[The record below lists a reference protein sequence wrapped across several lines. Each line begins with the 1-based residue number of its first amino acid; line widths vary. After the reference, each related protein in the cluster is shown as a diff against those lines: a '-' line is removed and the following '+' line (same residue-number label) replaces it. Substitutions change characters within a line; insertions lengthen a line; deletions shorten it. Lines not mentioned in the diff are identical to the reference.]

1 MPRRGRR
8 TEASRAELPKQEA
21 GLTGER
27 SAAADGAHG
36 AASQPLRGASS
47 SSRPGEDAAP
57 TDGPSRTP
65 APSSQRRGRFRP
77 ALSFEPALSRL
88 RWRHPP
94 SLDDGRVRAGPPTA
108 TLPRDVLLLAGAT
121 GSSLT
126 AGSRPGRPRPGGA
139 GEPACVR
146 GVSTRRPQR
155 CRCSGPDA
163 TAGQQLRRSPHR
175 EGPGRPRR
183 SALTAAG
190 EATPDADA
198 TWRPSPGRTA
208 QGAGWA
214 PCSVP
219 APGRAWPP
227 PAAPGCPAGSCDAG
241 SRSPELLSVWSQPS
255 RPGRHC

>member
-65 APSSQRRGRFRP
+65 APSSQQRGRFRP

-88 RWRHPP
+88 RSRHPP

-108 TLPRDVLLLAGAT
+108 TLPRDVPLLAGAT

-146 GVSTRRPQR
+146 GVSTRRPQL
-155 CRCSGPDA
+155 P
-163 TAGQQLRRSPHR
+163 TF
-175 EGPGRPRR
+175 
-183 SALTAAG
+183 
-190 EATPDADA
+190 
-198 TWRPSPGRTA
+198 
-208 QGAGWA
+208 
-214 PCSVP
+214 
-219 APGRAWPP
+219 
-227 PAAPGCPAGSCDAG
+227 
-241 SRSPELLSVWSQPS
+241 
-255 RPGRHC
+255 RPGRHRGAAAPAQPTPGGARTPAALRPDRSRRGHAGRRRHPAPIARADGTGRWVDPVQRACPWQGLASASGTGVPRRLLRRQLPFSGAPLRVVSAV